1 VAPWIDPRERRA
13 RWYFSSLLLLG
24 VGTLLG
30 MIFLLILGD
39 KQTSEERVLTL
50 VTAALAAIGVLLA
63 ALKLKRLSGEFQQQ
77 EDRDSSS
84 GSL

>member
-13 RWYFSSLLLLG
+13 RWYFSALLLLG

-50 VTAALAAIGVLLA
+50 VTAALAAVSVLLA

-77 EDRDSSS
+77 EERGSSS